1 MQRVMNGSGWDADG
15 VREGLFDCVVE
26 YLGDPHAVLVLDETG
41 FVKKGDRSAGVQRQ
55 YTGTVGKHEN
65 CQVGVFLAYAAPGG
79 VALVDRDLY
88 LPKSWTHDRAR
99 CRAAGVPEEGGFQTK
114 PQLGQA
120 MLERALAAGVPF
132 GWVTGDTVYGGDR
145 RLRVWLGEH
154 AVRPG
159 MGGHVTQT

>member
-1 MQRVMNGSGWDADG
+1 MQRLLNGAGWDADG
-15 VREGLFDCVVE
+15 VRDDLGDYVVE
-26 YLGDPHAVLVLDETG
+26 HLGDPHAVLVLDETG

-88 LPKSWTHDRAR
+88 LPKSWTDDRAR
-99 CRAAGVPEEGGFQTK
+99 CRAAGVPEEVGFQTK

-120 MLERALAAGVPF
+120 MLERTLTAGCRL
-132 GWVTGDTVYGGDR
+132 GG
-145 RLRVWLGEH
+145 
-154 AVRPG
+154 
-159 MGGHVTQT
+159 